1 MSRYDRS
8 FLILNLLERDIA
20 TRTTGGILNP
30 RPEARFAGQKV
41 IY

>member
-20 TRTTGGILNP
+20 TRTERGILDP
-30 RPEARFAGQKV
+30 RPEARFASQKV